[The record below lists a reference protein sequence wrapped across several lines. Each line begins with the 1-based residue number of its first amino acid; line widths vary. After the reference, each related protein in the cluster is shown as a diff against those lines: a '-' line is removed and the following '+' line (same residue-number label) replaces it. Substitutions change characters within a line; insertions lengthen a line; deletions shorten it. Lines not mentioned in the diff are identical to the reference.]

1 MGQISI
7 AILSGQGLGVVVQVI
22 KTVESEGGVAVQD
35 LVEVQ
40 DDVLFH

>member
-1 MGQISI
+1 MGQIGI
-7 AILSGQGLGVVVQVI
+7 AILSGQVLGVVVHVL

-40 DDVLFH
+40 DDVLSR